1 MFAKTEKYSR
11 EREKQ
16 EQSGIGKQPV
26 GKSLEMSEKQKV
38 ATVKLPNIQG
48 CVVAQMNTGGGGY
61 KWKKFVIKMQ

>member
-26 GKSLEMSEKQKV
+26 GKSLEMSEK
-38 ATVKLPNIQG
+38 
-48 CVVAQMNTGGGGY
+48 
-61 KWKKFVIKMQ
+61 